1 MRLPLLSAI
10 IVVFI
15 VWLQYEIRKTSRNTR
30 KVSER
35 FWRREQD
42 ANMTRRL
49 DISQLN
55 YITLDITRLPMM
67 EHTDSTINSYR
78 DTILKLLDKK
88 IVNLSGFTNT
98 ELKLKYGA
106 ANINILIECD
116 SNYINLVSILQKWA
130 ERLYHNG
137 DISKAITVLE
147 YAVSFYTD
155 VKRTYSLLAE
165 LYIQQNTPDKINH
178 LLETIPLTQI
188 KDKDKL
194 IKQLK
199 SMINE

>member
-1 MRLPLLSAI
+1 MKLPILSAI
-10 IVVFI
+10 LVVFI
-15 VWLQYEIRKTSRNTR
+15 VWLQYEIRKTSRNT
-30 KVSER
+30 KKASER
-35 FWRREQD
+35 FWRHEQD

-49 DISQLN
+49 DISHLN

-78 DTILKLLDKK
+78 DSILKLLDKK

-106 ANINILIECD
+106 ANINILIEYD
-116 SNYINLVSILQKWA
+116 SNYINLVSILHKWA
-130 ERLYHNG
+130 ERLYHHG
-137 DISKAITVLE
+137 DISKSMAVLE
-147 YAVSFYTD
+147 YAVSIYTD

-165 LYIQQNTPDKINH
+165 LYIQQNTPDKINP

-194 IKQLK
+194 MKQLQ
-199 SMINE
+199 SMINK